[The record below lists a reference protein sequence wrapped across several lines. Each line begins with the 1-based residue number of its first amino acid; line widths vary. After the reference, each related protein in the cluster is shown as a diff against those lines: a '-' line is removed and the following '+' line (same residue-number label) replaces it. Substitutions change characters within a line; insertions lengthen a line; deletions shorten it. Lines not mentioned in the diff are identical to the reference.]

1 MLGSGLGAPIRR
13 TARRARISTFAGAG
27 ASNDCEPSTEPRNR
41 VTEADEP
48 LEQHALIDG
57 ALRGDVRAFEQIYRA
72 LAPRVYG
79 LCLRLARDVAEAED
93 CTQETFIRAWRRLGD
108 FRGDSHLGTWLH
120 RIAVNEVLGRRRRR
134 AMESRHL
141 TAVDGGKRY
150 VTNDAATE
158 QDLERAIAK
167 LPERARDVFVLRAIY
182 GYSHE
187 EIAEM
192 LEVAVSTSKS
202 QHFRARKLLVSALPG
217 LAPGADDELAAD
229 PDAAAQDY
237 AE

>member
-1 MLGSGLGAPIRR
+1 MTGAEA
-13 TARRARISTFAGAG
+13 TAIQP
-27 ASNDCEPSTEPRNR
+27 E
-41 VTEADEP
+41 
-48 LEQHALIDG
+48 LIDE
-57 ALRGDVRAFEQIYRA
+57 ARRGDVRAFERIYHA
-72 LAPRVYG
+72 HASRVYG
-79 LCLRLARDVAEAED
+79 LCLRMARDPAEAED
-93 CTQETFIRAWRRLGD
+93 CTQETFIRAWNRLAD
-108 FRGDSHLGTWLH
+108 FRGDSQLGTWLH

-134 AMESRHL
+134 SMESRHL

-202 QHFRARKLLVSALPG
+202 QHFRARKLLVAALPG
-217 LAPGADDELAAD
+217 LAVSAEEPGDATGA
-229 PDAAAQDY
+229 DAAAQDY